1 MKITTEESRGEEWEC
16 DCCGLLYDETYSV
29 YLDDIL
35 VYEYFTDNHMY
46 SSYFPDDVSL
56 VGALLSAIEES
67 LLATTQEAFSE
78 ERRGE
83 YNIKYPGNGV
93 GRNQKSWKDCGD
105 VSLDY
110 IKEAMAQVREIV
122 SANVPSDENLQ
133 IQLIILWMK
142 DLGYNMEFEE
152 K

>member
-29 YLDDIL
+29 YLDDML

-56 VGALLSAIEES
+56 VDALLGAIEKT
-67 LLATTQEAFSE
+67 LLATSQEAFSE

-93 GRNQKSWKDCGD
+93 GLTQESWKNYGAEN
-105 VSLDY
+105 LGH
-110 IKEAMAQVREIV
+110 IKEDMVQLHKVV
-122 SANVPSDENLQ
+122 SANVPNDENLQ

-142 DLGYNMEFEE
+142 DLGYTVEFEE